1 MRVRPGY
8 VVRVRPADVGSRVS
22 VRMISG
28 ERYRDVV
35 GDLLGWAD
43 GILRIRRRDGSIVDV
58 AENLVVAGKVVPP
71 AAPRR
76 ARGARAGSAPAGTQT
91 PGTETPGTETP
102 GSESAGAET
111 PGTAATGIDDL
122 ELEEIAGRGW
132 QGFESSWLGR
142 WLLRASA
149 GFTGRANSVLPLGDP
164 GVSLAAALGRVS
176 WWYADRG
183 LPARFQVPLP
193 ARVDLDGALA
203 ELGWIATDRTHVLT
217 APVSAVLA
225 AVPDRYD
232 VQPLVMETA
241 PSPQWLRLYR
251 YRGGPPPAAA
261 LRQLVQADRP
271 VFMSIRDGDEPLAIA
286 RGALAAGWIGITA
299 VEVAEPARRRGLGS
313 HIVRELCAWAA
324 TAGPEPAH
332 SVYLQVQT
340 GNAAAL
346 ALYDRLG
353 FTTHHDYQYRL
364 APGGPERGQWE

>member
-1 MRVRPGY
+1 ML
-8 VVRVRPADVGSRVS
+8 RVRPADVGSRVS
-22 VRMISG
+22 VRTISG
-28 ERYRDVV
+28 EGYRDVV
-35 GDLLGWAD
+35 GELLSWAD
-43 GILRIRRRDGSIVDV
+43 GFLRIRRRDGSVVDV
-58 AENLVVAGKVVPP
+58 PENLVVAGKVVPP
-71 AAPRR
+71 APPRHARR
-76 ARGARAGSAPAGTQT
+76 APA
-91 PGTETPGTETP
+91 
-102 GSESAGAET
+102 
-111 PGTAATGIDDL
+111 GTAATGIDDL

-132 QGFESSWLGR
+132 QGFETSWLGR

-164 GVSLAAALGRVS
+164 QLPLAAALDRVS
-176 WWYADRG
+176 RWYADRG
-183 LPARFQVPLP
+183 LPVRFQVPLP

-203 ELGWIATDRTHVLT
+203 ELGWTTSDRNHVLT
-217 APVSAVLA
+217 APVPAVLA
-225 AVPDRYD
+225 AVPDRDD
-232 VQPLVMETA
+232 VPPIVVEPV
-241 PSPQWLRLYR
+241 PSPQWLRMYR

-271 VFMSIRDGDEPLAIA
+271 VFMSIRNGDESLAIA

-299 VEVAEPARRRGLGS
+299 VEVDESARRRGLGS

-353 FTTHHDYQYRL
+353 FTRHHDYRYRL
-364 APGGPERGQWE
+364 APGAVPR

>member
-1 MRVRPGY
+1 M
-8 VVRVRPADVGSRVS
+8 VRVRPADVGSRVS
-22 VRMISG
+22 VRTISG

-35 GDLLGWAD
+35 GDLLSWAD
-43 GILRIRRRDGSIVDV
+43 GILRIQRRDGSVVDV

-71 AAPRR
+71 APPRR
-76 ARGARAGSAPAGTQT
+76 DRTARAGIAPAGIEILETA
-91 PGTETPGTETP
+91 GTGIAPV
-102 GSESAGAET
+102 
-111 PGTAATGIDDL
+111 GTAASGSAAAGIDDL

-164 GVSLAAALGRVS
+164 GLPLDVALDRVS
-176 WWYADRG
+176 RWYADRA
-183 LPARFQVPLP
+183 LPVRFQVPLP
-193 ARVDLDGALA
+193 ARADLDGALA
-203 ELGWIATDRTHVLT
+203 ELGWTTFDRTHVLT

-225 AVPDRYD
+225 AAPDRD
-232 VQPLVMETA
+232 DLPRLVVETA

-251 YRGGPPPAAA
+251 YRGGPPPAVAS
-261 LRQLVQADRP
+261 RQLVQADRP
-271 VFMSIRDGDEPLAIA
+271 VFVSIRDGDEPVAIA

-299 VEVAEPARRRGLGS
+299 VEVAESARRRGLGT

-324 TAGPEPAH
+324 TAGPDSAH
-332 SVYLQVQT
+332 SVYLQVQS

-353 FTTHHDYQYRL
+353 FTRHHDYQYRL
-364 APGGPERGQWE
+364 APGDLEPGKREGSEG

>member
-22 VRMISG
+22 VRTISG

-35 GDLLGWAD
+35 GELLSWAD

-71 AAPRR
+71 GPPRR
-76 ARGARAGSAPAGTQT
+76 ARGARAGITQARLQST
-91 PGTETPGTETP
+91 
-102 GSESAGAET
+102 
-111 PGTAATGIDDL
+111 GTAATGIGDL
-122 ELEEIAGRGW
+122 ALEEIAGRGW

-164 GVSLAAALGRVS
+164 GLPLAAALGRAS
-176 WWYADRG
+176 RWYADRG
-183 LPARFQVPLP
+183 LPVRFQVPLP
-193 ARVDLDGALA
+193 ARADLDGALA
-203 ELGWIATDRTHVLT
+203 ELGWTTSDRNHVLT

-225 AVPDRYD
+225 AVPDRD
-232 VQPLVMETA
+232 DAPPVVVETA

-251 YRGGPPPAAA
+251 FRGGPPPAAA
-261 LRQLVQADRP
+261 PRQLVQADRP
-271 VFMSIRDGDEPLAIA
+271 VFLSIRDGDEPLAIA
-286 RGALAAGWIGITA
+286 RGALAAGWLGITA
-299 VEVAEPARRRGLGS
+299 VEVAESARRRGLGS

-324 TAGPEPAH
+324 MAGPEPAH

-353 FTTHHDYQYRL
+353 FTRHHDYQYRL
-364 APGGPERGQWE
+364 APGVMAR